1 MRLRLAL
8 VLLAAPLCA
17 PPWVSAAQA
26 QDAGAQDVGAQ
37 DAVPQDADG
46 LRPGIAPEDAAIQ
59 RPRRAPVADDDYYA
73 PLGIRAGGFILYPSL
88 TVGTGYTTNAAGVAG
103 GDGSGTA
110 TVTPEFFLQSD
121 WARHEAT
128 LRLRGSYEKFLDG
141 TTADNP
147 SADVEATG
155 RVDLAGGWA
164 INLAG
169 GYAYSQQALSDPDF
183 PAGADKPP
191 GVNEFRSSAALSGG
205 AGRAKV
211 TLAARADRT
220 VYDDATSGGL
230 PVDQSYRD
238 NTQYGARLRLGYEVS
253 PTLTPFVEGEVTHRD
268 FDQTLDHD
276 GLARSSSGLAGRI
289 GVALDRGP
297 ILKGEIA
304 VGAQS
309 ENFDDPTLA
318 TISALS
324 VDGSLVWAP
333 TELVSVA
340 FNGST
345 SINPS
350 TDAASSGSVV
360 YDGLVDLAY
369 AWRRNV
375 TLHGVAAIKNE
386 RFLGA
391 GGGTGLVDS
400 TYQAG
405 VSATWKMNRTAW
417 LTAGY
422 LHEWLASTDAA
433 RDYQSDAVRLELRM
447 QH

>member
-17 PPWVSAAQA
+17 PWAPAALA
-26 QDAGAQDVGAQ
+26 QDGGAQDTTS
-37 DAVPQDADG
+37 G
-46 LRPGIAPEDAAIQ
+46 LRPGIAPEDTVIQ
-59 RPRRAPVADDDYYA
+59 RPRRAPVADDEYYA

-155 RVDLAGGWA
+155 RIDLANDWA

-191 GVNEFRSSAALSGG
+191 GVNAFRSSAALSGG

-211 TLAARADRT
+211 TLAASADRT
-220 VYDDATSGGL
+220 LYDDATVSGV
-230 PVDQSYRD
+230 PVDQGYRD

-276 GLARSSSGLAGRI
+276 GLARSSAGLAGRI

-304 VGAQS
+304 VGTQS
-309 ENFDDPTLA
+309 ENFDDPSLA

-333 TELVSVA
+333 TELVTVS

-350 TDAASSGSVV
+350 TDAASSGSVI

-386 RFLGA
+386 RFQ
-391 GGGTGLVDS
+391 GTGLVDS